1 MIVDAKPT
9 FEVYFDAAQGGITAV
24 VKANYGS
31 IGLRLPNDVNG
42 NGKSLCVTM
51 RLKTI
56 CFSSFKMFNLQDGTF
71 MLKSD
76 REIYLFLSDEIPVL
90 KEKSKTLLFRQICRL
105 EDYGQSGHKC
115 VCNI

>member
-42 NGKSLCVTM
+42 NGKIVVRDYEIENDL
-51 RLKTI
+51 L
-56 CFSSFKMFNLQDGTF
+56 SSFKMFNLQDGTEKYIYSYRTKF
-71 MLKSD
+71 LYLKTKQSS
-76 REIYLFLSDEIPVL
+76 IIPTDL
-90 KEKSKTLLFRQICRL
+90 PA
-105 EDYGQSGHKC
+105 
-115 VCNI
+115 

>member
-42 NGKSLCVTM
+42 NGKIVVRDYEIENDL
-51 RLKTI
+51 L
-56 CFSSFKMFNLQDGTF
+56 SSFKMFNLQDGTF
-71 MLKSD
+71 MLNRTEKY
-76 REIYLFLSDEIPVL
+76 ILFLWTKFLYLKKKQSSIIPTDL
-90 KEKSKTLLFRQICRL
+90 PA
-105 EDYGQSGHKC
+105 
-115 VCNI
+115 